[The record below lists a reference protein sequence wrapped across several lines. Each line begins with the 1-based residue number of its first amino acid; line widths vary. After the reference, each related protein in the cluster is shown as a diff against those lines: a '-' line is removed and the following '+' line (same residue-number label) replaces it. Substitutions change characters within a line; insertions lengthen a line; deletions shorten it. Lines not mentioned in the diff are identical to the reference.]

1 VLRRSA
7 EGFPYALPRTPGHQ
21 AVSARA
27 GAGSVRA
34 EACAP
39 DEASRARGRRHAGAG
54 GGRAVVLRDG

>member
-1 VLRRSA
+1 MLRRSA

-39 DEASRARGRRHAGAG
+39 DEASRARGRLHDGTVD
-54 GGRAVVLRDG
+54 GRAVVLPNG